1 MDSGMIQSPPD
12 PTAELERRVRAL
24 EGAVRSLQARVVAM
38 ETQLGVR
45 RDRPD
50 DQATVVQKVSYD
62 WQK

>member
-1 MDSGMIQSPPD
+1 MSQSPPD
-12 PTAELERRVRAL
+12 PAADLARRVRAL
-24 EGAVRSLQARVVAM
+24 EGIVGALQARITAL

-50 DQATVVQKVSYD
+50 DQATVVQKVTYD

>member
-1 MDSGMIQSPPD
+1 MAQSPPD
-12 PTAELERRVRAL
+12 PANDLARRVQWL
-24 EGAVRSLQARVVAM
+24 EGMVRVLQGRIVAL

-50 DQATVVQKVSYD
+50 DQATVAQKVTYD